1 MLEIIPSS
9 RIRSRL
15 MAAPASKPAAV
26 VPVFRAPYAEDDGA
40 IAARLLAGTRREPAA
55 KARIDA
61 RATDLIDA
69 IRTRKVGFG
78 GIEELLREYS
88 LSTKEGLALMVLAEA
103 LLRVPDAA
111 TADQLIEDKLG
122 QGDFANHESKSDAFL
137 VSASAWA
144 LGITAR
150 VIQPGETPTG
160 IIGGLAKRLGVPT
173 VRTATR
179 QAMRVMGNHFVL
191 GQTIEEALKRAGS
204 KTGKLYRYS
213 FDMLGEGA
221 RTQADAD
228 RYLASYAAAIDAIGR
243 SAGNEPLPNRPGISV
258 KLSALHPRYDATN
271 HERVLSELV
280 PKVIALARQAKGY
293 DLNFTIDA
301 EEADRLELSLDVI
314 DAVLTDASLA
324 GWDGFGLAIQAYQ
337 KRASAVIDHIAALAE
352 ANDRRMMV
360 RLVKGAYWDTEL
372 KRAQERGLA
381 DYPVFTRKAMTD
393 LNYEVCAAQML
404 ALRPRIIPQFAT
416 HNALTV
422 ATVAEMAGNAE
433 GFEFQRLHGMG
444 EALYERL
451 LADKAG
457 YACRTYA
464 PVGGHQDLLAYLV
477 RRLLENGAN
486 SSFVSVSGDPDVP
499 VASLLVPPADI
510 IGNSGAARHRRIPLP
525 ADLYGPSRKNSAGV
539 ELGHEESL
547 QALLNEIA
555 AASAKPFPAASA
567 IIDGKSEG
575 GAPRPV
581 LSPIDGKAIGTVA
594 EADAALADRAMRAA
608 KAGFAGWSETPAR
621 TRAAALR
628 KAADLMEDRR
638 GLLLALLQAE
648 AGKTL
653 DDAISEVR
661 EAVDFCRYYAAEAE
675 AKFATP
681 SILPGPT
688 GEENRLV
695 LRGRGAFLCI
705 APWNFPLAIFAGQI
719 AAALV
724 AGNSVVAKP
733 APQTP
738 LIAAVA
744 VRLLH
749 EAGVPVSALHLM
761 PGDGAVGGALVAH
774 PAVAGVAFT
783 GSTATARGHQPR
795 ACRQGW
801 PDRAVDRRDRRP
813 QRHDRRCHGAGRA
826 GRRRRRDVGL
836 PLGRPALLGAAPAR
850 RAGRRRR
857 QDDRD
862 DHRRHARA
870 CARRPPRDRHPYR
883 PGDRCRRQEAPRRSC
898 RRDAQARSRHLGG
911 HGARSRRHLC
921 RAACDCAEECRGA
934 QPGAF
939 WADPA
944 CRALEVRR
952 ARQGHRRDR
961 CDRLWPDARR
971 ALTHRDHGRAGHRKA
986 LDRQYLRQPQH
997 HRCGCRGATLRWPR
1011 AVRYRAEGRRPA
1023 LPDALC
1029 HRADRDDQHRR
1040 RRRQCQPDRDGGVRG
1055 GDSQPL
1061 AVRNNTSVIPGDR
1074 RETRDPFR
1082 NICRRGSGMDPG
1094 SALRSARDDGA

>member
-1 MLEIIPSS
+1 MLENIPLLP
-9 RIRSRL
+9 IRSRF
-15 MAAPASKPAAV
+15 MAVTASKLAASLPA
-26 VPVFRAPYAEDDGA
+26 FRAPYAEDDGA
-40 IAARLLAGTRREPAA
+40 IATRLLADARRDPAA

-61 RATDLIDA
+61 RATELIDA

-191 GQTIEEALKRAGS
+191 GQTIQEALKRAGS

-228 RYLASYAAAIDAIGR
+228 RYFASYAAAIDAIGK
-243 SAGNEPLPNRPGISV
+243 SAGNDALPNRPGISV

-271 HERVLSELV
+271 HERVLAELV
-280 PKVIALARQAKGY
+280 PKVIELARQAKGY

-314 DAVLTDASLA
+314 DAVFADPSLD

-337 KRASAVIDHIAALAE
+337 KRASAVIAHIGNLARTHG
-352 ANDRRMMV
+352 RRMMV

-393 LNYEVCAAQML
+393 LNYEACAAQLL
-404 ALRPRIIPQFAT
+404 ALRPQIIPQFAT

-510 IGNSGAARHRRIPLP
+510 IGNAGAARHRRIPLP
-525 ADLYGPSRKNSAGV
+525 ADLFGPSRKNSAGV
-539 ELGHEESL
+539 ELGHEASL
-547 QALLNEIA
+547 DGLLAEIA
-555 AASAKPFPAASA
+555 AAASKPFPAASA
-567 IIDGKSEG
+567 IIDGKAEG
-575 GAPRPV
+575 GAPRTV
-581 LSPIDGKAIGTVA
+581 FSPIDGKAIGTVA
-594 EADAALADRAMRAA
+594 EADAGLADRALRAA
-608 KAGFAGWSETPAR
+608 QAGFRGWSLTPAR
-621 TRAAALR
+621 ERAAALR
-628 KAADLMEDRR
+628 KAADLMEQRR

-675 AKFATP
+675 AKFAT
-681 SILPGPT
+681 STLLPGPT
-688 GEENRLV
+688 GEENRLI

-705 APWNFPLAIFAGQI
+705 APWNFPLAIFAGQV

-738 LIAAVA
+738 LIAAVT

-761 PGDGAVGGALVAH
+761 PGDGALGAALVAH

-783 GSTATARGHQPR
+783 GSTATARAINRSLAAKDGPIVPLIAETGGLNAMIVDATALAEQVADDVVMSAFRSAGQRCSALRLLVVQDDVADKMVEMITGAARELALGDPR
-795 ACRQGW
+795 
-801 PDRAVDRRDRRP
+801 
-813 QRHDRRCHGAGRA
+813 HIEMH
-826 GRRRRRDVGL
+826 VGPVIDAAARKRL
-836 PLGRPALLGAAPAR
+836 DDHVAAMRKLGRVTWAGTTPDLGGTYVAPHVISLKSVDELNQEHFGPILHVVRWKSGELDKVIAAI
-850 RAGRRRR
+850 
-857 QDDRD
+857 
-862 DHRRHARA
+862 
-870 CARRPPRDRHPYR
+870 
-883 PGDRCRRQEAPRRSC
+883 
-898 RRDAQARSRHLGG
+898 DATGYGLTLGVHSRIESTVERVVEKLSTGNIYVNRNIIGAVVGVQPFGG
-911 HGARSRRHLC
+911 HGLSGTGPKAGGPHYLMRFATEQTVTVNT
-921 RAACDCAEECRGA
+921 AA
-934 QPGAF
+934 
-939 WADPA
+939 
-944 CRALEVRR
+944 
-952 ARQGHRRDR
+952 
-961 CDRLWPDARR
+961 
-971 ALTHRDHGRAGHRKA
+971 AGGNA
-986 LDRQYLRQPQH
+986 SLIAM
-997 HRCGCRGATLRWPR
+997 G
-1011 AVRYRAEGRRPA
+1011 E
-1023 LPDALC
+1023 
-1029 HRADRDDQHRR
+1029 
-1040 RRRQCQPDRDGGVRG
+1040 
-1055 GDSQPL
+1055 
-1061 AVRNNTSVIPGDR
+1061 
-1074 RETRDPFR
+1074 
-1082 NICRRGSGMDPG
+1082 
-1094 SALRSARDDGA
+1094 